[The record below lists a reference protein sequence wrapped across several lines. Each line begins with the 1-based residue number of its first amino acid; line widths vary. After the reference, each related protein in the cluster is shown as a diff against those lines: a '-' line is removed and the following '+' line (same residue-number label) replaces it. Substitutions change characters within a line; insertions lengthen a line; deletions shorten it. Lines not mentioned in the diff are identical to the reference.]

1 MAATVAIYLVTVRN
15 MGLAADAGREC
26 EKVYEH
32 LVGDSGVR
40 TYLGTV
46 QVMEEVFQTV
56 G

>member
-1 MAATVAIYLVTVRN
+1 

-40 TYLGTV
+40 TYCSGDGGGFSDGWVRQGDSMLASRSEK
-46 QVMEEVFQTV
+46 QE
-56 G
+56 